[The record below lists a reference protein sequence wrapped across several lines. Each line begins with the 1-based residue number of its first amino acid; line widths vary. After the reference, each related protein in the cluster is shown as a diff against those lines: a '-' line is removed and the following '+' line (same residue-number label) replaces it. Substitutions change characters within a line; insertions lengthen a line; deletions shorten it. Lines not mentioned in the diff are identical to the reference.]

1 MMKHRGFK
9 PLPQSS
15 SGEKKTGQYMRVSV
29 EMFAFFSFFIGK
41 QQKLDAFP
49 PPRGRLGACCLTI
62 LIYFKCFKGATS
74 PRHTYVPRL

>member
-29 EMFAFFSFFIGK
+29 EMFVFSLF
-41 QQKLDAFP
+41 
-49 PPRGRLGACCLTI
+49 
-62 LIYFKCFKGATS
+62 YFVFLS
-74 PRHTYVPRL
+74 ENNRN